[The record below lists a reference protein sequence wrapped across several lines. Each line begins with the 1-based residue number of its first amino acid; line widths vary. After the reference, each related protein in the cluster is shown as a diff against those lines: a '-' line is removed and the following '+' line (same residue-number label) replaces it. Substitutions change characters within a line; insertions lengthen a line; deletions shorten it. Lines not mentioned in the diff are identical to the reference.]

1 MVFLIQTNVSLEADS
16 LVPVSSSD
24 GRSQSNPGDC
34 SQINARGKCRRGL
47 FSYNGSLLLSSDCA
61 LCQSPPGVLVWFLR
75 EPGDLLAMAL
85 GDITDVFRT
94 AACARALPVFYLAC
108 LL

>member
-1 MVFLIQTNVSLEADS
+1 MQAANEAYGYCAVVLGQYTGYS
-16 LVPVSSSD
+16 PWAH
-24 GRSQSNPGDC
+24 G
-34 SQINARGKCRRGL
+34 CRA
-47 FSYNGSLLLSSDCA
+47 YA
-61 LCQSPPGVLVWFLR
+61 HIVIVWFLR